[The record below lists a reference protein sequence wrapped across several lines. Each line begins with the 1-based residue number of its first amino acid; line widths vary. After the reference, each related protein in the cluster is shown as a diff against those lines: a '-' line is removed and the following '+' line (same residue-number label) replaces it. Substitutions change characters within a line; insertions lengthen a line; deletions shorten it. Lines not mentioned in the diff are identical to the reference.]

1 MRASDKMNKSYCPV
15 CDKVQNYQILRKN
28 ITYKK
33 DNIEF
38 TYIEEY
44 ALCTE
49 CGEELFIDEI
59 NQRNQL
65 AFKEAY
71 RKATDAITIDQINE
85 ILKKYRITKRNLSKI
100 LELGEITIT
109 RYLDGYIPTQKNSN
123 YLKTI
128 YNKPKIYYKLLQKNK
143 NLIPYSAYIKSK
155 NELDRIL
162 NHADN
167 DTLIEDIAAY
177 IINQNDETTPLML
190 QKLLYYVE
198 LIYTM
203 FYNKPLY
210 ESQCKAWTRGPV
222 YGRIYQ
228 EYQEYEARPI
238 PKLDFCVDLNDD
250 IKRIIK
256 AVITNFGCY
265 SGPVLSFFTHNEDPW
280 LNANKNDKQIIS
292 KEDINNFSLKI
303 KKEYAIENYEDI
315 GKYAEKMFIM
325 YKKVHN

>member
-1 MRASDKMNKSYCPV
+1 MNKSYCQV

-128 YNKPKIYYKLLQKNK
+128 YNKP
-143 NLIPYSAYIKSK
+143 
-155 NELDRIL
+155 
-162 NHADN
+162 
-167 DTLIEDIAAY
+167 
-177 IINQNDETTPLML
+177 
-190 QKLLYYVE
+190 
-198 LIYTM
+198 
-203 FYNKPLY
+203 LY
-210 ESQCKAWTRGPV
+210 ESQCKAWTHGPV

-228 EYQEYEARPI
+228 EYKEYEARPI
-238 PKLDFCVDLNDD
+238 PKSDFCVDLNDD

-303 KKEYAIENYEDI
+303 EKEYAIENYEDI

>member
-71 RKATDAITIDQINE
+71 KKATDAITIDQINE

-123 YLKTI
+123 YLKII
-128 YNKPKIYYKLLQKNK
+128 YNKPEMYYKLLQK
-143 NLIPYSAYIKSK
+143 
-155 NELDRIL
+155 
-162 NHADN
+162 
-167 DTLIEDIAAY
+167 
-177 IINQNDETTPLML
+177 
-190 QKLLYYVE
+190 
-198 LIYTM
+198 
-203 FYNKPLY
+203 
-210 ESQCKAWTRGPV
+210 
-222 YGRIYQ
+222 
-228 EYQEYEARPI
+228 
-238 PKLDFCVDLNDD
+238 
-250 IKRIIK
+250 
-256 AVITNFGCY
+256 
-265 SGPVLSFFTHNEDPW
+265 
-280 LNANKNDKQIIS
+280 
-292 KEDINNFSLKI
+292 
-303 KKEYAIENYEDI
+303 
-315 GKYAEKMFIM
+315 
-325 YKKVHN
+325 